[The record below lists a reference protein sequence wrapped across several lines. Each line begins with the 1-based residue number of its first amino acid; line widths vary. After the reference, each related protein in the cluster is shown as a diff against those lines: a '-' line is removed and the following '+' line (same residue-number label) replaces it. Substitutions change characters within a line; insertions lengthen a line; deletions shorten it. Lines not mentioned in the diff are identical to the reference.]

1 MQAQIQALLVGGA
14 EVAKEEK
21 EGKVGTANIEVAKT
35 QLFDGTSSRVAGFV
49 TGCKLYIRN
58 KLAGVTVKVQI
69 QWVLL
74 YV

>member
-1 MQAQIQALLVGGA
+1 MQTQIQALFAGGGGA
-14 EVAKEEK
+14 AGERREGEVGIANMEIAKP
-21 EGKVGTANIEVAKT
+21 

-58 KLAGVTVKVQI
+58 KLVGAMVEAQV